1 METINNFE
9 AEQGAYVQLTLSQ
22 IVTINYRAAGVF
34 ERYSLD
40 YCCKGNKSFSDA
52 CTEKNLNAG
61 EILAELQNTEVIT
74 ENNYMRF
81 SDWDL
86 DFLVDYIL
94 NNHHKYI
101 RNVIPIISA
110 HAEKIAS
117 KHGDTYPEVVEINQ
131 IFSRVSKDLKQH
143 LMKEEEILFPFI
155 KYLVKS
161 EKLGLKAERPYF
173 GTIANPI
180 KMMDAE
186 HIDAGD
192 SMFQIRKL
200 TNNFNPPEGVCS
212 TFKTYYKELKEFEE
226 DLHKH
231 VHLEN
236 SILFPKATLMEE
248 IALAEQT
255 T

>member
-1 METINNFE
+1 METNE
-9 AEQGAYVQLTLSQ
+9 PLTEQGVYEQLTLSQ
-22 IVTINYRAAGVF
+22 IVAKNYRAAGVF

-40 YCCKGNKSFSDA
+40 YCCKGNKSFSEA
-52 CTEKNLNAG
+52 CSEKNLNASD
-61 EILAELQNTEVIT
+61 ILTELQNTEVVSD
-74 ENNYMRF
+74 NSSLRF
-81 SDWDL
+81 GDWDL
-86 DFLVDYIL
+86 DFLVDYIF

-101 RNVIPIISA
+101 RTAIPVITA

-117 KHGDTYPEVVEINQ
+117 KHGDIHPETVEINR

-155 KYLVKS
+155 KYLVKT
-161 EKLGLKAERPYF
+161 ERLGLKAERPYF
-173 GTIANPI
+173 STIANPI

-186 HIDAGD
+186 HTEAGD
-192 SMFQIRKL
+192 SLFLIRKL
-200 TNNFNPPEGVCS
+200 TDNFTPPEGACT

-236 SILFPKATLMEE
+236 YILFPKAIEMEGR
-248 IALAEQT
+248 AFAE
-255 T
+255 